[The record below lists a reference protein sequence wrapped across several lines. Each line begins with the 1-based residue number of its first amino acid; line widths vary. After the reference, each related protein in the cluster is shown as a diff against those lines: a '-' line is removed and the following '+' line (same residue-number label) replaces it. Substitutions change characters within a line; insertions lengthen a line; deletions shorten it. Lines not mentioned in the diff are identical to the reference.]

1 MGTTSTDLNTSRVI
15 NRSWQLEHYY
25 KMVNNKNS
33 VMDTVWVLNLV
44 LVDQVEAAATGPRLL
59 NVRNVAPARVPMN
72 PSPSPQSSPA
82 GARPSAPSV
91 PPSGTSV
98 LPQRKTTTPSV
109 PVLRRAGITPA
120 YRRTPACRRTPV
132 SYPHL
137 NIKLI

>member
-33 VMDTVWVLNLV
+33 VLDTVWVLNLV
-44 LVDQVEAAATGPRLL
+44 LVDQVEAATTG
-59 NVRNVAPARVPMN
+59 ARFINASVPKN

-82 GARPSAPSV
+82 GARLSAPSV

-98 LPQRKTTTPSV
+98 LPQRAATTPSV
-109 PVLRRAGITPA
+109 AVLRSAATTPVCRSTPA
-120 YRRTPACRRTPV
+120 SC
-132 SYPHL
+132 PHL
-137 NIKLI
+137 TIKLP

>member
-33 VMDTVWVLNLV
+33 VLDTVWVLNLV

-72 PSPSPQSSPA
+72 PSPSPKSSPA

-98 LPQRKTTTPSV
+98 LPQRAATTPSV
-109 PVLRRAGITPA
+109 AVLRSAAT
-120 YRRTPACRRTPV
+120 TPV
-132 SYPHL
+132 CRS
-137 NIKLI
+137 